1 MAIISIIIG
10 GAVMYVSG
18 ASDGA
23 VEKLAIDTRVL
34 AKKTL
39 TKAKLH
45 ERPHSIFITNEAIWA
60 QPESIQDDEEEIEPP
75 KTGLLTIPEEVTVS
89 VQLNQ
94 EEGWFII
101 GKNDQPFVW
110 TFTQSGLC
118 YPIDLRFEGEAAVET
133 MSFHPLT
140 AGEIVDDQ

>member
-23 VEKLAIDTRVL
+23 VENLAIDTRVL

-39 TKAKLH
+39 TKAKLS
-45 ERPHSIFITNEAIWA
+45 ERPQSIIISNEAIWA
-60 QPESIQDDEEEIEPP
+60 QPESVQSDSDEIEPP
-75 KTGLLTIPEEVTVS
+75 KTGLLTIPAAVTVS
-89 VQLNQ
+89 IQLNQ
-94 EEGWFII
+94 EEGWFPI
-101 GKNDQPFVW
+101 GKNDKPFIW

-118 YPIDLRFEGEAAVET
+118 DPIDLRFEGDASIET